1 MAYSIQGLRAGGRRL
16 ALEKRGLLNEAA
28 IRQQLQ
34 LEHLRA
40 MELAGYIGAGVG
52 SGAQIGAA
60 RAGTPEELVMVPG
73 TTSYVYRW

>member
-1 MAYSIQGLRAGGRRL
+1 MANSIQGFRAGGRRL

-52 SGAQIGAA
+52 IGAQIGAA

-73 TTSYVYRW
+73 TASYV